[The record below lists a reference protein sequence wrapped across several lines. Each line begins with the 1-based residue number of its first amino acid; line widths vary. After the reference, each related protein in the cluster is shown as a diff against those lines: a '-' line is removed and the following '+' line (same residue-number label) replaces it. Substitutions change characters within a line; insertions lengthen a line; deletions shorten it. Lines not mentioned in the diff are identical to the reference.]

1 MTGHRTVTLKKH
13 LSELERVGQEVE
25 AFCEEAG
32 VAAKA
37 TFQLNLALDEVLT
50 NVISYGYADT
60 EEHEIT
66 VRLAIEDKYVVIE
79 VEDDGREFNPLE
91 VMSPAM
97 DVLSGQEEEQKM
109 SFHPLAVTL
118 PERDRR

>member
-1 MTGHRTVTLKKH
+1 MTGHRTVTLKNH